1 MECIGWKEA
10 VALLCLPKESATL
23 PEFDIQ
29 VFDLVVPKD
38 HYLRLVDARIDFE
51 RFRPRLAQAYSATM
65 GRPSIDPVRM
75 LKILF
80 LCFHYKLSDRL
91 VMERIKTDMA
101 FRCFLGLGL
110 RNAVPHH
117 TDGTYFR
124 KRLGEE
130 GFRDL
135 FQALLTQAREAGLV
149 SDRLRLKDATHLF
162 ADVADIKPL
171 QLAAQVRARLLQ
183 AAAPFFP
190 DWVEQQQQQIETLR
204 QTTAELPDAQ
214 RLAARVEYLR
224 QVAAQLRERA
234 AQLPP
239 APASNRCHRRLQLA
253 LRLVD
258 KLLADRADPQ
268 AGDFLFSAVDPDA
281 RVGKHGAFFVGYL
294 LDMAIDAESELITN
308 VNVLPGN
315 GPEAADAV
323 TLIQQEE
330 AAQGNDVEGLSID
343 GIGYNGPVLR
353 ELTDP
358 AGLNLDVTVPPPPSP
373 SRTTFGPERFSLT
386 VIDAQTAELTCP
398 NGQTTQTRRR
408 NHKDTS
414 FRYTFRSKQCA
425 GCPLRTECLENPASQ
440 RGRSIDKNDYAAE
453 YRKVEAKAQTPA
465 YRETRRQHAKIERKL
480 GEAARHQHARRA
492 RYRGLPKIRI
502 QALLTAMVVNVK
514 RLLKLLAQKALKAV
528 SAQPVRAELAGA

>member
-1 MECIGWKEA
+1 M
-10 VALLCLPKESATL
+10 LCLQRESATL
-23 PEFDIQ
+23 SEFDVQ
-29 VFDLVVPKD
+29 VFDIVVPED
-38 HYLRLVDARIDFE
+38 HYLRLVAARIDFE
-51 RFRPRLAQAYSATM
+51 RFRPRLAQAYSSTM

-101 FRCFLGLGL
+101 FRWFLGLAL
-110 RNAVPHH
+110 SDSAPHH

-171 QLAAQVRARLLQ
+171 ELAAQVRERLLQ

-190 DWVEQQQQQIETLR
+190 DWLEEQQRQIETLR
-204 QTTAELPDAQ
+204 QTTAELPDAE
-214 RLAARVEYLR
+214 RLAARVEHLR
-224 QVAAQLRERA
+224 HLAAQLRERA

-239 APASNRCHRRLQLA
+239 ATESDRCHRRLQSA

-258 KLLADRADPQ
+258 KLLADRAGPQ

-281 RVGKHGAFFVGYL
+281 RVGKHGEFFVGYL
-294 LDMAIDAESELITN
+294 LDMAIDAESELITS

-323 TLIQQEE
+323 TLIRQEE
-330 AAQGNDVEGLSID
+330 AAQGNDVQGMSID

-358 AGLNLDVTVPPPPSP
+358 AGLNVDVTVPPPPSP

-386 VIDAQTAELTCP
+386 VIDEHTAELTCP

-408 NHKDTS
+408 NNKDTS

-440 RGRSIDKNDYAAE
+440 RGRSVDKNDYAAE
-453 YRKVEAKAQTPA
+453 YQKVEAKAQTPE
-465 YRETRRQHAKIERKL
+465 YRETRKKHAKIERKL
-480 GEAARHQHARRA
+480 GEVVRHHRARRA
-492 RYRGLPKIRI
+492 RYRGLPKIRV
-502 QALLTAMVVNVK
+502 QAMLTAMVVNVK
-514 RLLKLLAQKALKAV
+514 RMVKLLAQKAVSAV